1 MVDVLTIHIN
11 NRKMKTLEKMKLKS
25 LVPFI
30 LLLVTACTAPYKNLT
45 KINSM
50 NELKYD
56 YAVHYADLSGDIKLA
71 YVDEGKGKET
81 ILMIHGLGSYLPAW
95 KKNISELSKY
105 YRVIAVDLPG
115 YGKSSKLPH
124 SGLMSFYAG
133 VIAEFIQK
141 LDLGPVNLA
150 GHSMGGQISMVLAL
164 EKPELVKRLILVD
177 PAGFEAFTAGQRN
190 WFKDVMTPNLVR
202 LTTVD
207 AIETN
212 LASNF
217 YRMPDD
223 ARFMIEDRIAMRDAS
238 DFEAYCLAVARS
250 VHGMV
255 EEPVLEKLTRIKTP
269 TLIFFGENDMLIP
282 NRYLNPG
289 FTSKI
294 ANTGAGLI
302 KGSKLVMVPK
312 CGHFMMFEKPD
323 VFNTE
328 TRSFI
333 Q

>member
-1 MVDVLTIHIN
+1 
-11 NRKMKTLEKMKLKS
+11 MKLYTK
-25 LVPFI
+25 VTMKVFI
-30 LLLVTACTAPYKNLT
+30 PLFLLLFTACAPYQNLSKLAT
-45 KINSM
+45 M
-50 NELKYD
+50 NDLEYDFPVQYVELSD
-56 YAVHYADLSGDIKLA
+56 GIRLA
-71 YVDEGKGKET
+71 YVDEGKGTET

-95 KKNISELSKY
+95 KKNISELSKS

-115 YGKSSKLPH
+115 YGKSSKAPH
-124 SGLMSFYAG
+124 SGLMTFYAG
-133 VIAEFIQK
+133 VIAEMIQQ

-177 PAGFEAFTAGQRN
+177 PAGFEAFHAGQKN
-190 WFKDVMTPNLVR
+190 WFKEVMTPNLVR
-202 LTTVD
+202 LTTVE

-217 YRMPDD
+217 YRLPDD
-223 ARFMIEDRIAMRDAS
+223 ALFMIEDRIAMRDAN
-238 DFEAYCLAVARS
+238 DFENYCLAVARS

-255 EEPVLEKLTRIKTP
+255 DEPVLDKISAIKIP
-269 TLIFFGENDMLIP
+269 TLIFFGEDDMLIP

-289 FTSKI
+289 FTKKI
-294 ANTGAGLI
+294 AETGAGLI
-302 KGSKLVMVPK
+302 QGSKLVMVPK
-312 CGHFMMFEKPD
+312 CGHFMMFEKAN

-328 TRSFI
+328 TRNFI

>member
-1 MVDVLTIHIN
+1 MKTYT
-11 NRKMKTLEKMKLKS
+11 KMKIK
-25 LVPFI
+25 VFIPFI
-30 LLLVTACTAPYKNLT
+30 LLLFTACAPYQNLPKLQT
-45 KINSM
+45 MKD
-50 NELKYD
+50 LD
-56 YAVHYADLSGDIKLA
+56 YGYSVKYADLSDGIRLA
-71 YVDEGKGKET
+71 YVDEGKGTET

-95 KKNISELSKY
+95 KKNINDLSKS

-115 YGKSSKLPH
+115 YGKSSKAPH
-124 SGLMSFYAG
+124 SGLMTFYAG
-133 VIAEFIQK
+133 VIADLIQE

-150 GHSMGGQISMVLAL
+150 GHSMGGQIAMVLAL

-177 PAGFEAFTAGQRN
+177 PAGFEAFHAGQKN

-217 YRMPDD
+217 YRMPKD
-223 ARFMIEDRIAMRDAS
+223 AVFMIEDRIAMRDAD
-238 DFEAYCLAVARS
+238 DFENYCLAVARS

-255 EEPVLEKLTRIKTP
+255 DEPVLEKLSDINMP
-269 TLIFFGENDMLIP
+269 TLIFFGEDDMLIP

-289 FTSKI
+289 FTRKI
-294 ANTGAGLI
+294 AETGAGLI

-312 CGHFMMFEKPD
+312 CGHFMMFEKAE
-323 VFNTE
+323 VFNSE
-328 TRSFI
+328 TRNFI

>member
-1 MVDVLTIHIN
+1 MKKYN
-11 NRKMKTLEKMKLKS
+11 KMKINSITLIL
-25 LVPFI
+25 
-30 LLLVTACTAPYKNLT
+30 LLLVTACNPYKNLT
-45 KINSM
+45 KISSM
-50 NELKYD
+50 SELKYD
-56 YAVHYADLSGDIKLA
+56 YPVHYAELNDGVKLA
-71 YVDEGKGKET
+71 YIDEGKGDET
-81 ILMIHGLGSYLPAW
+81 IIMIHGLGSYLPAW

-105 YRVIAVDLPG
+105 YRVIAIDLPG

-133 VIAEFIQK
+133 VIADFIQK
-141 LDLGPVNLA
+141 LELGPVNLA
-150 GHSMGGQISMVLAL
+150 GHSMGGQISMVLTL

-177 PAGFEAFTAGQRN
+177 PAGFEVFHAGQKN

-202 LTTVD
+202 LTTVE

-223 ARFMIEDRIAMRDAS
+223 ARFMIEDRIIMRDAS

-255 EEPVLEKLTRIKTP
+255 DEAVIDKISGIRVP

-289 FTSKI
+289 FTVKI
-294 ANTGAGLI
+294 AEAGAKLI
-302 KGSKLVMVPK
+302 KDSKLVMVPK
-312 CGHFMMFEKPD
+312 CGHFMMFEKSEI
-323 VFNTE
+323 FNSE
-328 TRSFI
+328 TRNFI

>member
-1 MVDVLTIHIN
+1 
-11 NRKMKTLEKMKLKS
+11 MKTLEKMKLKS

-255 EEPVLEKLTRIKTP
+255 EEPVLEKLTRIKMP

-323 VFNTE
+323 VFNT
-328 TRSFI
+328 RNI
-333 Q
+333 I

>member
-1 MVDVLTIHIN
+1 MKIYN
-11 NRKMKTLEKMKLKS
+11 KMKINSITLIS
-25 LVPFI
+25 
-30 LLLVTACTAPYKNLT
+30 LLLVTACNPYKNLT

-50 NELKYD
+50 SELTYD
-56 YAVHYADLSGDIKLA
+56 YPVHYADLNDGIKLA
-71 YVDEGKGKET
+71 YIDEGKGNGNET
-81 ILMIHGLGSYLPAW
+81 IIMIHGLGSYLPAW
-95 KKNISELSKY
+95 KKNINELSKY
-105 YRVIAVDLPG
+105 YRVIAIDLPG
-115 YGKSSKLPH
+115 YGKSSKSPH

-133 VIAEFIQK
+133 VIADFIHK
-141 LDLGPVNLA
+141 LELGPVNLA
-150 GHSMGGQISMVLAL
+150 GHSMGGQISMVLTL

-177 PAGFEAFTAGQRN
+177 PAGFEVFHAGQKN
-190 WFKDVMTPNLVR
+190 WFKEVMTPNLVR
-202 LTTVD
+202 LTTLE

-238 DFEAYCLAVARS
+238 DFELYCLAVSRS

-255 EEPVLEKLTRIKTP
+255 EEAVIEKIHDIKVP

-289 FTSKI
+289 FTRKI
-294 ANTGAGLI
+294 AESGAGLI
-302 KGSKLVMVPK
+302 KNSKLVMVPK
-312 CGHFMMFEKPD
+312 CGHFMMFEKSEI
-323 VFNTE
+323 FNSE
-328 TRSFI
+328 TRNFI

>member
-1 MVDVLTIHIN
+1 
-11 NRKMKTLEKMKLKS
+11 
-25 LVPFI
+25 
-30 LLLVTACTAPYKNLT
+30 
-45 KINSM
+45 M

-56 YAVHYADLSGDIKLA
+56 FPVHYAELNGGIKLA

-105 YRVIAVDLPG
+105 YRVIAIDLPG
-115 YGKSSKLPH
+115 YGKSSKDPH

-133 VIAEFIQK
+133 VIADLIEK
-141 LDLGPVNLA
+141 LQIGPVNLA

-164 EKPELVKRLILVD
+164 ERPELVKRLILVD
-177 PAGFEAFTAGQRN
+177 PAGFEAFHAGQRN
-190 WFKDVMTPNLVR
+190 WFKEVMTPNLVR

-217 YRMPDD
+217 YRMPAD

-250 VHGMV
+250 VYGMV
-255 EEPVLEKLTRIKTP
+255 DEPVLDKIAGIKVP

-294 ANTGAGLI
+294 AEKGASLI
-302 KGSKLVMVPK
+302 KGSKLIMVPK
-312 CGHFMMFEKPD
+312 CGHFMMFEKPE

-328 TRSFI
+328 THKFI

>member
-1 MVDVLTIHIN
+1 MKI
-11 NRKMKTLEKMKLKS
+11 KMKIKALAAL
-25 LVPFI
+25 I
-30 LLLVTACTAPYKNLT
+30 LITITACAPYKDLP
-45 KINSM
+45 KLNSM
-50 NELKYD
+50 SELKYD
-56 YAVHYADLSGDIKLA
+56 FEIRYANLSGGIKLA

-81 ILMIHGLGSYLPAW
+81 IIMIHGLGSYSPAW
-95 KKNISELSKY
+95 KKNIGELSKY

-115 YGKSSKLPH
+115 YGKSSKAPH
-124 SGLMSFYAG
+124 SGLMTFYAA
-133 VIAEFIQK
+133 VIAEFIQT
-141 LDLGPVNLA
+141 LDVGPVNLA

-177 PAGFEAFTAGQRN
+177 PAGFEAFHAGQRN

-217 YRMPDD
+217 YRMPAD
-223 ARFMIEDRIAMRDAS
+223 AKFMIEDRIAMRNAS
-238 DFEAYCLAVARS
+238 DFEGYCLAVSRS
-250 VHGMV
+250 VAGMV
-255 EEPVLEKLTRIKTP
+255 EEPVLDKISKLKMP

-289 FTSKI
+289 FTCKI
-294 ANTGAGLI
+294 AEQGASLI
-302 KGSKLVMVPK
+302 EGSKLVMVPK
-312 CGHFMMFEKPD
+312 CGHFMMFEKPE

-328 TRSFI
+328 TRNFI

>member
-1 MVDVLTIHIN
+1 
-11 NRKMKTLEKMKLKS
+11 
-25 LVPFI
+25 
-30 LLLVTACTAPYKNLT
+30 
-45 KINSM
+45 
-50 NELKYD
+50 
-56 YAVHYADLSGDIKLA
+56 
-71 YVDEGKGKET
+71 
-81 ILMIHGLGSYLPAW
+81 MIHGLGSYLPAW
-95 KKNISELSKY
+95 KKNISELSKN

-115 YGKSSKLPH
+115 YGKSSKAPH
-124 SGLMSFYAG
+124 SGLMTFYAG
-133 VIAEFIQK
+133 VIGELIQK

-177 PAGFEAFTAGQRN
+177 PAGFESFTAGQKN

-202 LTTVD
+202 LTTVE
-207 AIETN
+207 AIESN

-217 YRMPDD
+217 YRMPED
-223 ARFMIEDRIAMRDAS
+223 AKFMIEDRIAMRDAS
-238 DFEAYCLAVARS
+238 DFDNYCLAVARS

-255 EEPVLEKLTRIKTP
+255 DEAVLEKIPQIKTP

-294 ANTGAGLI
+294 AENGAALI

-312 CGHFMMFEKPD
+312 CGHFMMFEKPE

-328 TRSFI
+328 TRNFI
-333 Q
+333 N

>member
-1 MVDVLTIHIN
+1 
-11 NRKMKTLEKMKLKS
+11 MKTIENMKLRS
-25 LVPFI
+25 FIPFI
-30 LLLVTACTAPYKNLT
+30 LLLLTACSPYKNLT
-45 KINSM
+45 KISSM
-50 NELKYD
+50 SELKYD
-56 YAVHYADLSGDIKLA
+56 FPVKYAELSDGIKLA
-71 YVDEGKGKET
+71 YIDEGKGSET

-95 KKNISELSKY
+95 KKNIAELSKN

-115 YGKSSKLPH
+115 YGKSSKDPH
-124 SGLMSFYAG
+124 SGLMTFYAG
-133 VIAEFIQK
+133 VIAELIQK
-141 LDLGPVNLA
+141 LELGPVNLA

-177 PAGFEAFTAGQRN
+177 PAGFEAFTAGQKN
-190 WFKDVMTPNLVR
+190 WFKEVMTPNLVR
-202 LTTVD
+202 LTSVD

-217 YRMPDD
+217 YRMPKD
-223 ARFMIEDRIAMRDAS
+223 AQFMIDDRIAMRDAR
-238 DFEAYCLAVARS
+238 DFENYCLAVARS

-255 EEPVLEKLTRIKTP
+255 DEAVLEKISQIKVP

-294 ANTGAGLI
+294 AETGASLI

-312 CGHFMMFEKPD
+312 CGHFMMFEKPE
-323 VFNTE
+323 VFNSE
-328 TRSFI
+328 TKKFI

>member
-1 MVDVLTIHIN
+1 
-11 NRKMKTLEKMKLKS
+11 
-25 LVPFI
+25 
-30 LLLVTACTAPYKNLT
+30 
-45 KINSM
+45 
-50 NELKYD
+50 
-56 YAVHYADLSGDIKLA
+56 
-71 YVDEGKGKET
+71 
-81 ILMIHGLGSYLPAW
+81 
-95 KKNISELSKY
+95 
-105 YRVIAVDLPG
+105 
-115 YGKSSKLPH
+115 
-124 SGLMSFYAG
+124 
-133 VIAEFIQK
+133 
-141 LDLGPVNLA
+141 
-150 GHSMGGQISMVLAL
+150 
-164 EKPELVKRLILVD
+164 
-177 PAGFEAFTAGQRN
+177 
-190 WFKDVMTPNLVR
+190 
-202 LTTVD
+202 
-207 AIETN
+207 
-212 LASNF
+212 
-217 YRMPDD
+217 MPDD

-255 EEPVLEKLTRIKTP
+255 EEPVLEKLTRIKMP

>member
-1 MVDVLTIHIN
+1 
-11 NRKMKTLEKMKLKS
+11 MKTLEKMKLKS

-124 SGLMSFYAG
+124 SGLMSFYAW

-141 LDLGPVNLA
+141 MDLGPVNLA

-255 EEPVLEKLTRIKTP
+255 EEPVLEKLTRIKMP

>member
-1 MVDVLTIHIN
+1 
-11 NRKMKTLEKMKLKS
+11 MKLKTI
-25 LVPFI
+25 VPFI
-30 LLLVTACTAPYKNLT
+30 FLLITACTPYKNLT
-45 KINSM
+45 KISSM
-50 NELKYD
+50 DEVKYD
-56 YAVHYADLSGDIKLA
+56 YTVKYAELSNSIKLA
-71 YVDEGKGKET
+71 YIDEGKGTET

-95 KKNISELSKY
+95 KKNIGELSKT
-105 YRVIAVDLPG
+105 YRVIAIDLPG

-124 SGLMSFYAG
+124 SGLMTFYAG
-133 VIAEFIQK
+133 VVSEFIKK
-141 LDLGPVNLA
+141 LDLGAVNLA
-150 GHSMGGQISMVLAL
+150 GHSMGGQIAMVLAL
-164 EKPELVKRLILVD
+164 EKPEQVKRLILVD
-177 PAGFEAFTAGQRN
+177 PAGFEAFHAGQKN

-223 ARFMIEDRIAMRDAS
+223 AKFMIEDRIAMRDAK

-255 EEPVLEKLTRIKTP
+255 DEPVLDKLSAISMP

-289 FTSKI
+289 FTSRI
-294 ANTGAGLI
+294 AEKGACLI
-302 KGSKLVMVPK
+302 KGSKLIMVPK
-312 CGHFMMFEKPD
+312 CGHFMMFEKSE
-323 VFNTE
+323 VFNSE
-328 TRSFI
+328 TRNFI

>member
-1 MVDVLTIHIN
+1 
-11 NRKMKTLEKMKLKS
+11 MKTLEKMKLKS

-141 LDLGPVNLA
+141 MDLGPVNLA

-255 EEPVLEKLTRIKTP
+255 EEPVLEKLTRIKMP